1 MNKIQPRSF
10 LFGKKK
16 KKEYFWKQWARKGPF
31 RLCAGALNRSLPHRT
46 DLQTQKPENKLG

>member
-1 MNKIQPRSF
+1 MNKLQPRSF

-16 KKEYFWKQWARKGPF
+16 KKNISGNSGLGRAPSD
-31 RLCAGALNRSLPHRT
+31 CAGALNRSLPPRA